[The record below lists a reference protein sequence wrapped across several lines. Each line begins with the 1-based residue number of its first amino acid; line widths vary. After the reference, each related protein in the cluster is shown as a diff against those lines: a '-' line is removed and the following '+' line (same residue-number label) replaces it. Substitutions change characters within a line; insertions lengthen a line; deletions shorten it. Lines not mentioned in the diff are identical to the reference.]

1 MPFTAAK
8 SACPLIAALIAG
20 AALIAPAFA
29 DSYPV
34 SGRWTFNDAS
44 GEGPTPACTGRIMTF
59 SGNMRYDTGGGI
71 HEYKNKTAGQVGDR
85 LYQIVDTFY
94 NGQTWGFANYQ
105 LRLPDSD
112 HIEIDS
118 AKDGSAKLRRCS

>member
-1 MPFTAAK
+1 MSFTAAK
-8 SACPLIAALIAG
+8 SVRPLIAALIAG

-29 DSYPV
+29 DGYPV

-112 HIEIDS
+112 HIEINS

>member
-1 MPFTAAK
+1 MPLTAAK
-8 SACPLIAALIAG
+8 SARPLLAALIAG
-20 AALIAPAFA
+20 ASLGAPAFA

-44 GEGPTPACTGRIMTF
+44 GQGPAAACTGRIMTF
-59 SGNMRYDTGGGI
+59 SGNMRSDTGGGI
-71 HEYKNKTAGQVGDR
+71 HEYKNKSATQVGDR

-105 LRLPDSD
+105 LRLPDGD
-112 HIEIDS
+112 HIEISS